1 MSTYQ
6 NYDDN
11 QRNTTLFGSNKF
23 IRILFTA
30 VFVAAVFIVPPLA
43 TVQFFLT

>member
-1 MSTYQ
+1 MNTYQ
-6 NYDDN
+6 NYDHH
-11 QRNTTLFGSNKF
+11 QRNSTLFESNKF

-43 TVQFFLT
+43 TAQFFLT

>member
-1 MSTYQ
+1 MKTYP

-11 QRNTTLFGSNKF
+11 QRDATLFESNKF

-30 VFVAAVFIVPPLA
+30 VFVAAVFVVPPFV
-43 TVQFFLT
+43 TMQFFMP